1 LIDVQFRSYGRG
13 LPDRARKFGESQG
26 WEGELAP
33 LFRNAQKKFIVYD
46 EIKGRVAMITV
57 ANRIYVKPEY
67 ADAFEQRF
75 RERAGLVDQ
84 MPGFVSNQVL
94 RPVNEGDPYVVFTI
108 WNSREDFLNWVRSDA
123 FTKGHAKSGTL
134 PREAFSETNKLEMH
148 EVVQDSSRP
157 EVEPEPHGG
166 PFRMH

>member
-1 LIDVQFRSYGRG
+1 
-13 LPDRARKFGESQG
+13 
-26 WEGELAP
+26 
-33 LFRNAQKKFIVYD
+33 
-46 EIKGRVAMITV
+46 MITV
-57 ANRIYVKPEY
+57 ANRIYVAKEY

-108 WNSREDFLNWVRSDA
+108 WNSRQDFLNWVRSDE
-123 FTKGHAKSGTL
+123 FVKGHAQSGTL
-134 PREAFSETNKLEMH
+134 PKEAFSKSNVLEMH

-157 EVEPEPHGG
+157 DLAAEPPGG
-166 PFRMH
+166 PFKMH